1 MTKTDEAL
9 DAAREQGLIR
19 PRDLRRRGLPPRL
32 LRRLAERGAVERV
45 GRGLYRHPEAPL
57 TEHHSLALVSK
68 RYPEARGCL
77 LSALQFH
84 EMTTQWPRVVWVAL
98 AAGARKPEASPT
110 KLQVARM
117 SGPALTEGTEEHILE
132 GVPAKMYGPAKTVAD
147 CFKFRSRVGLGVAL
161 EALRSYLRERDGPVD
176 NLFRHADICRVQDVM
191 HPYVEAMGQQEKQ
204 RHNY

>member
-1 MTKTDEAL
+1 MTKTDEVL

-19 PRDLRRRGLPPRL
+19 PRDLKRRGLPPRL

-68 RYPEARGCL
+68 RYPEARVCL

-84 EMTTQWPRVVWVAL
+84 EMTTQWPHAVWVAL
-98 AAGARKPEASPT
+98 AGGAWKPETPPT

-132 GVPAKMYGPAKTVAD
+132 GVPTKVHGPAKTVAD
-147 CFKFRSRVGLGVAL
+147 CFKFRSRVGPGVAL
-161 EALRSYLRERDGPVD
+161 EALRDYLQEEKGSVD
-176 NLFRHADICRVQDVM
+176 DLFRYADICQVQGVM
-191 HPYVEAMGQQEKQ
+191 RPYLEAMMA
-204 RHNY
+204 